1 MDLASFR
8 CEVKKRRDQ
17 IARKRKADIVE
28 DIDSVEEN
36 NDGQDELFNFALLA
50 GHRSERPSQESQGFG
65 DYDNIDSTQME

>member
-28 DIDSVEEN
+28 DRNSVEEN
-36 NDGQDELFNFALLA
+36 NDGQDELFNVALLTDP
-50 GHRSERPSQESQGFG
+50 RSEGPSQESQGYG
-65 DYDNIDSTQME
+65 DYDNID